1 MLGTFFSCHNVGEE
15 TLLLVSKVWRPGML
29 LGILQCT
36 AQPLRQNYLSLSD
49 LSFLRNHRLKERQG
63 MEQGSFL
70 SRPSAGLGVG

>member
-1 MLGTFFSCHNVGEE
+1 
-15 TLLLVSKVWRPGML
+15 ML